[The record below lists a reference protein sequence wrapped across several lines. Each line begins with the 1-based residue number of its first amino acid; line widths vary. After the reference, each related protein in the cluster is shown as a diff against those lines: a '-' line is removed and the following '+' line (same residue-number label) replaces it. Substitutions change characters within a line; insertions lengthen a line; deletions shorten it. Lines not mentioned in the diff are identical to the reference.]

1 MKRIRLLVLLGM
13 VAVALPLGLLS
24 GVAKATGGGTTT
36 NQVTIDQ
43 KAQYDIDGV
52 ILHVG
57 MRVRCKPSALTELG
71 QVFVRVQQY
80 YPETP
85 YGDADGDGHQSVVCD
100 NATHTVGVTI
110 NGLIYDEGKAKATA
124 VFVPPGADL
133 LSGNGTVTAVKWI
146 DIVVM
151 SGS

>member
-1 MKRIRLLVLLGM
+1 MKRIRLLVLLGL
-13 VAVALPLGLLS
+13 VAIALPLGLLS
-24 GVAKATGGGTTT
+24 GVAKATGGTTT

-43 KAQYDIDGV
+43 KAQYDLDGT
-52 ILHVG
+52 ILFVG
-57 MRVRCKPSALTELG
+57 LRVRCKPSSLTELG

-100 NATHTVGVTI
+100 NTTHTVGVTI
-110 NGLIYDEGKAKATA
+110 NGIIYDEGRALATA
-124 VFVPPGADL
+124 VLVPPGADL
-133 LSGNGTVTAVKWI
+133 LTGQGTVTTKKWI